1 MPYNISLFNMKKK
14 SDVTLKE
21 YAKISLWSMK
31 ISWGISKSA
40 TILSLICEILRNLR
54 GLIDTYVIA
63 RLIDK
68 LLLLISNDGS
78 TVADLIPFL
87 VILLGIDVFFSGVG
101 ELRAYSSR
109 VIRRLSNS
117 YLNKMEYEKINYLG
131 VQTLEY
137 PDVANALQKV
147 NDWLGYVTEV
157 GNSVVRIIASVV
169 KIFVSGAIIAS
180 VVPIVIP
187 MILVA
192 SIVFYLQRRYF
203 FKKEFEWQTNDDHLT
218 RRRRSNWM
226 ASELSDAKT
235 IGEISIIGAYK
246 FLDRKFTDFFNYYN
260 SGLVKIIKQDS
271 TSGFLMSILSNVVI
285 FVGYIQV
292 FQLFLGKLITLGN
305 TTFYMGAVSSFYGA
319 VESFFAEFVAY
330 RDFVLKVKDVYGFFQ
345 MEPKIKDGEY
355 KLPRLVTP
363 PTIELNKVSFHYPN
377 NDIQIL
383 KNFSLSIKAGEKIAI
398 VGENGAGKSTLV
410 KLLARIYDPQ
420 EGEVMIND
428 KNMKDIILDDWYK
441 NLGILFQDYNFYGE
455 LDAQENIY
463 IGKSMKPMDRD
474 KMKEAAEG
482 ADAHSFIEKY
492 PKKYNTIMS
501 ERFKEGIQPSKGQ
514 RQKIAIARFFYR
526 DAPVA
531 IFDEPT
537 SAIDAES
544 EYKIFNKIY
553 KFFDNKT
560 VIIISHRFSTVRN
573 ADRIVVLDQGR
584 IVEEG
589 SHQELLDMNGK
600 YAQAFKKQA
609 EGYL

>member
-1 MPYNISLFNMKKK
+1 MKKK
-14 SDVTLKE
+14 SDVTFRE
-21 YAKISLWSMK
+21 YVEISIWSMK
-31 ISWGISKSA
+31 CSWRISKSA
-40 TILSLICEILRNLR
+40 TIFSLLCEILRNLR
-54 GLIDTYVIA
+54 GLMDTYIIA

-68 LLLLISNDGS
+68 LLQLISNNGS
-78 TVADLIPFL
+78 TVMDLVPFL
-87 VILLGIDVFFSGVG
+87 VILLIIDIFFSGVG
-101 ELRAYSSR
+101 ELRSYASR
-109 VIRRLSNS
+109 TIRRLSNS

-157 GNSVVRIIASVV
+157 GNSVVRIVAALV
-169 KIFVSGAIIAS
+169 KIFVAGAIIAS
-180 VVPIVIP
+180 VIPLVIP
-187 MILVA
+187 LILVT
-192 SIVFYLQRRYF
+192 SIVFYFQRRHF
-203 FKKEFEWQTNDDHLT
+203 FKKEFNWQTNDDHLA
-218 RRRRSNWM
+218 RRRRTNWM
-226 ASELSDAKT
+226 AGELSDPKT
-235 IGEISIIGAYK
+235 IGEISIIGAYR
-246 FLDRKFTDFFNYYN
+246 FLDKKFTEFFSYYN

-271 TSGFLMSILSNVVI
+271 FSGFLVSILSNVVI

-292 FQLFLGKLITLGN
+292 FQLFLAKQITLGN
-305 TTFYMGAVSSFYGA
+305 TTFYMGAVSSFYDA

-330 RDFVLKVKDVYGFFQ
+330 RDFVLKVKDVYAFFQ
-345 MEPKIKDGEY
+345 MEPRIKNGEY
-355 KLPRLVTP
+355 KLPRLDAP
-363 PTIELNKVSFHYPN
+363 ATIELKNVSFHYPN

-383 KNFSLSIKAGEKIAI
+383 KNFSLNIKSGEKIAI

-410 KLLARIYDPQ
+410 KLLSRIYDPQ
-420 EGEVMIND
+420 EGEVLIDGHDLREVDIN
-428 KNMKDIILDDWYK
+428 DWYK
-441 NLGILFQDYNFYGE
+441 NLGVLFQDFNFYGE
-455 LDAQENIY
+455 LDAKENIY
-463 IGKSMKPMDRD
+463 IGKSMKPMDMN
-474 KMKEAAEG
+474 KVIEAADS
-482 ADAHSFIEKY
+482 ADAQSFIEKY

-573 ADRIVVLDQGR
+573 ADRIFVLDQGK
-584 IVEEG
+584 IVESG
-589 SHQELLDMNGK
+589 SHEELLEKNGK
-600 YAQAFKKQA
+600 YAQGFKKQA